1 VTGKFDSNPYTLV
14 WRYHKEQM
22 IFVVIRG
29 QEWIFMGIGELQHS
43 CNTPVAGQNRRK
55 KHISIAKQ
63 SAPMLNDVNPLRVTP
78 PRLARGRSDSRTNR
92 QIKIGPHA
100 ILVASDRLIP
110 IYSQFTMK
118 VIAPMKNEKSTQRLA
133 YRVPTLAEAFD
144 LSPHYI
150 RKEIRLGKLRAYK
163 VGSIWIISVDDAR
176 SWLAGFPTNQA
187 QGAESTV
194 RPVDS
199 SPATLN

>member
-1 VTGKFDSNPYTLV
+1 
-14 WRYHKEQM
+14 
-22 IFVVIRG
+22 
-29 QEWIFMGIGELQHS
+29 MGIGKMQHE
-43 CNTPVAGQNRRK
+43 CNTPTARQNCGK
-55 KHISIAKQ
+55 KRAAIANRSK
-63 SAPMLNDVNPLRVTP
+63 PMLRDTNPLRSTP
-78 PRLARGRSDSRTNR
+78 QANTGSVGQQDKQINKYQATRHPGCGR
-92 QIKIGPHA
+92 PF
-100 ILVASDRLIP
+100 IP

-118 VIAPMKNEKSTQRLA
+118 VVAPMKDDKHVRERLA

-163 VGSIWIISVDDAR
+163 VGSIWMVLADDAR

-187 QGAESTV
+187 ESAESTA
-194 RPVDS
+194 RTAGS